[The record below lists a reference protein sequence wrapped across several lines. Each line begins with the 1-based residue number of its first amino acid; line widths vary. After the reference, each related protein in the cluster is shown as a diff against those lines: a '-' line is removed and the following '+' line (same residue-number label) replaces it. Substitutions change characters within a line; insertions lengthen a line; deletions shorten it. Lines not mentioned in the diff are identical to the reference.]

1 MSGRDGGGGADGP
14 PREKGAR
21 AVAEGV
27 YVIHDHRS
35 RRPHHD
41 LRLERGGV
49 LKSWALPKGMPLA
62 PGERRL
68 AIMVEDHPLEYGSF
82 EGTIAEG
89 EYGAGQVLI
98 WDRGAY
104 EAASWSEGKIEF
116 VLKGGRASG
125 RYALVRFA
133 KAGERSWLLLRGK
146 G

>member
-1 MSGRDGGGGADGP
+1 MGNGGEGGDASKNGSQ
-14 PREKGAR
+14 R
-21 AVAEGV
+21 AGEGS

-35 RRPHHD
+35 KRPHHD

-49 LKSWALPKGMPLA
+49 LKSWALPKGMPSS

-89 EYGAGQVLI
+89 EYGAGEVRI
-98 WDRGAY
+98 WDRGTY
-104 EAASWSEGKIEF
+104 EEVSWSDEKIEF
-116 VLKGGRASG
+116 VLKGGKASG
-125 RYALVRFA
+125 KYALVRFR
-133 KAGERSWLLLRGK
+133 KAGEGAWLLLRGR